1 MSTSSVP
8 VPTPN
13 NSFDVIIV
21 GAGIAGPA
29 LACALASL
37 PPKTSAPLRIAL
49 LDRSLAEPNRIVGE
63 LLQPGGM
70 NALRELGIQ
79 DCVDGIDAISTFG
92 YAVLY
97 KEKTIHIPYPDK
109 AEGRSFH
116 HGRFVM
122 SLRDKARNARGVQ
135 LIEATV
141 SDVIEDAETGKVV
154 GVRTT
159 RKEVDASSNSGGSAT
174 EFYADIVFMADGW
187 SSKFR
192 SQVLGASLRQPKLK
206 SHFVGFVLEDVILP
220 IPKHGT
226 VVLIPGTGPLLL
238 YQIGTHETRMLVDVQ
253 GGLPKDV
260 PAYVKDNIIPFL
272 PENLRDPI
280 LDCMAKGKPKSM
292 PNSFLPASLQGS
304 KSHKAGAILIGD
316 AWNMRHPLTGGGMT
330 VALSDVVILRR
341 LLEPLVS
348 EAYDA
353 LSEPG
358 AVPPRPF
365 ADWER
370 ITPLL
375 TDLHWERKGLASTV
389 NILSVALYDLFGA
402 EDENL
407 NVLREGCIK
416 YFERGG
422 ECIAGPVSLLSG
434 LAPRPHLLA
443 YHFFSVAFYSVY
455 CLFTSPRLTAQTSE
469 DHEGQDSS
477 VAVSRPSMQSPS
489 IDQYPALTLRSI
501 AAIYTAA
508 IVFLPLV
515 WTEIRWW

>member
-8 VPTPN
+8 ASNT
-13 NSFDVIIV
+13 FDVIIV

-37 PPKTSAPLRIAL
+37 PSKSSPPLRIAL

-70 NALRELGIQ
+70 NALRELGLE
-79 DCVDGIDAISTFG
+79 DCVENIDAISTFG

-97 KEKTIHIPYPDK
+97 KGTTIHIPYPDK

-122 SLRDKARNARGVQ
+122 SLRDRARTARGVQ

-154 GVRTT
+154 GVKAT
-159 RKEVDASSNSGGSAT
+159 RKDLGASPVAS

-192 SQVLGASLRQPKLK
+192 SQVLGASLREPKLK
-206 SHFVGFVLEDVILP
+206 SHFVGFVLEDVTLP

-260 PAYVKDNIIPFL
+260 PAYVKKSIIPFL
-272 PENLRDPI
+272 PENLREPI

-304 KSHKAGAILIGD
+304 KNHKAGAILIGD

-330 VALSDVVILRR
+330 VALSDVVILRK
-341 LLEPLVS
+341 LLEPLIS
-348 EAYDA
+348 EACETP
-353 LSEPG
+353 SEAG
-358 AVPPRPF
+358 ATPSRPF

-422 ECIAGPVSLLSG
+422 ECITGPVSLLAG
-434 LAPRPHLLA
+434 LAPRPLLLA
-443 YHFFSVAFYSVY
+443 NHFFSVAFYSVY
-455 CLFTSPRLTAQTSE
+455 CLFTTPRLTTQPSE
-469 DHEGQDSS
+469 DDDAHSDS
-477 VAVSRPSMQSPS
+477 AVSKPSMHPPS
-489 IDQYPALTLRSI
+489 VDEYPALLFRGI